1 MTTIILMRFTVGLY
15 LAFVLSRFNKSLYG
29 PARNIVA
36 SSVLYLLP
44 VAAFTILSS
53 LLQTPATGIVAG
65 AVFAFAASLCHDA
78 TFAKALLST
87 SIFVLIGVV
96 FFFLSSLLVY
106 PYYPNE
112 GYYLMSAYIS
122 ALLTGLSEFIFELLK
137 KKHGDK
143 GPNMPYFAVVM
154 LVPLMSVI
162 TLLTLNTVSSPN
174 MLVQLSLSTF
184 LLWINLFTVFLYFNL
199 IETMNSEREGF
210 FYKIKAEEYSNQ
222 LDLEMQSQEQVRSFR
237 HDMKN
242 HLSELMILV
251 KADAKEKA
259 LAYIEEMTGVLKNP
273 KEYSKCGNKELD
285 SMLNYLLRNAEKL
298 GIDVNV
304 SGAAPKRM
312 CISEYELNVIIG
324 NLVDNAMDA
333 AAEATEKKIEI
344 NIFFDKDL
352 LHFSIK
358 NSFSGELRR
367 DKTGQLQSSKLSP
380 EEHGLGIKNVIRTVK
395 KNGGTISFDSDD
407 ENKLFY
413 ADVMLYAGDTERFPN
428 RSRQDTE

>member
-1 MTTIILMRFTVGLY
+1 MITIVLMRFTAGLY
-15 LAFVLSRFNKSLYG
+15 LAFVMSRFNKSLYG
-29 PARNIVA
+29 PVKYGRV
-36 SSVLYLLP
+36 SSLLYLLP
-44 VAAFTILSS
+44 AVAFTILSS
-53 LLQTPATGIVAG
+53 LLQTPIPGLVTGIV
-65 AVFAFAASLCHDA
+65 FFFTASLCYE
-78 TFAKALLST
+78 TTIKKALLST
-87 SIFVLIGVV
+87 SVFVLTGIV
-96 FFFLSSLLVY
+96 FFFLSSFLVY

-112 GYYLMSAYIS
+112 SYYLMSACIS

-137 KKHGDK
+137 KKCDEKEPG
-143 GPNMPYFAVVM
+143 MPYFAVVM

-162 TLLTLNTVSSPN
+162 TLLTLNTANSPN

-184 LLWINLFTVFLYFNL
+184 LLWINLFTLFLYFNL

-237 HDMKN
+237 HDMQN

-273 KEYSKCGNKELD
+273 KEYSKCGNRELD
-285 SMLNYLLRNAEKL
+285 GMLNYLLRNAEKL
-298 GIDVNV
+298 GIDVIV
-304 SGAAPKRM
+304 SGAAPER
-312 CISEYELNVIIG
+312 IFVSEYELNVIIG

-333 AAEATEKKIEI
+333 AAESAEKRIEI
-344 NIFFDKDL
+344 NILFDKDL

-358 NSFSGELRR
+358 NSYCGELRR

-395 KNGGTISFDSDD
+395 KNGGTITFESDD

-428 RSRQDTE
+428 RSRQGTE